1 MASMSQSWNSILKF
15 ANTKFRSCLR
25 PIAFHKSL
33 QSLALLNLV
42 LIQLKA
48 EEGPQA
54 FLDADEYHQAQAKCA
69 QRSLGPHSAPQ
80 PSAAHTQTRAC
91 CCSGTSM
98 DEEPLLE
105 EKGNSMNDCFW

>member
-54 FLDADEYHQAQAKCA
+54 FLDADEYHQAQAKCT
-69 QRSLGPHSAPQ
+69 QRSLGQIGRKEVIGKMGNATLAKCQSYK
-80 PSAAHTQTRAC
+80 
-91 CCSGTSM
+91 
-98 DEEPLLE
+98 LLMLVLQLL
-105 EKGNSMNDCFW
+105 SHVQFL